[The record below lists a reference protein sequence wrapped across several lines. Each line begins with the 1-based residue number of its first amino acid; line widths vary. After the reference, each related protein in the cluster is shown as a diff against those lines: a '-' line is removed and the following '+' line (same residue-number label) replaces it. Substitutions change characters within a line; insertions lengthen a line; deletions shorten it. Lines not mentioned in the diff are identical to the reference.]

1 MGRSGLLLGVATAL
15 LLPTSL
21 ATAVPSAASEDRS
34 DYIVVADDAE
44 DPADGGPVTR
54 SAGTPEREVRSLTPT
69 EAAQLNQQADT
80 VLVEQDLPIAAHEQT
95 TASEVSQVGAV
106 APRSTNVWG
115 LDRLDQQFGLD
126 GWYRPTGDGSG
137 VAVYLIDGSVAPHP
151 EFGERLLPG
160 HTVVSGKPGG
170 SCDRH
175 GTHVAGII
183 GSSRYGVASG
193 ASIIPVRVLDC
204 AGTGTSSGLLDAID
218 WIVADHQARGGG
230 PAVANL
236 SLGAADRSALID
248 QAVASLAVNGI
259 LPIAS
264 AGNQRDD
271 ACQFSPAG
279 SPGAISVAASTSSDA
294 EAGFSNWGTCLDL
307 YAPGQSITSTH
318 YDPATTTG
326 DVLSGTSQAAPHVA
340 GVAAVLWGLQPELS
354 VTQIRERVLT
364 SSHKDVLQLI
374 RLAVGSPN
382 TLVTLTTPASS
393 PAPETIPQQTSE
405 TLQAPKR
412 VKRLWVKKRG
422 SRNVVVRF
430 RPAED
435 ANRYRF
441 EVKRTGGDTWRN
453 RGATQR
459 TKYRIKRLRPDT
471 KYRLRVTA
479 KNRIGESRSL
489 TRKIGTR

>member
-1 MGRSGLLLGVATAL
+1 MGKSGLLLGVATAL
-15 LLPTSL
+15 LLLTSL

-34 DYIVVADDAE
+34 DYIVVAEDAE
-44 DPADGGPVTR
+44 GPAAGRTAAR

-69 EAAQLNQQADT
+69 EAAQLNQQAGT

-95 TASEVSQVGAV
+95 TASGASQVGAV

-126 GWYRPTGDGSG
+126 GWYRPAGDGSG

-160 HTVVSGKPGG
+160 HTVVAGKPGG

-183 GSSRYGVASG
+183 GSSRYGVAPG
-193 ASIIPVRVLDC
+193 AAIIPVRVLDC

-218 WIVADHQARGGG
+218 WIIADHQARGGG

-236 SLGAADRSALID
+236 SLGAADRSTLID
-248 QAVASLAVNGI
+248 QAVAALAVNGI
-259 LPIAS
+259 LPVAS

-294 EAGFSNWGTCLDL
+294 EAGFSNWGTCLNL
-307 YAPGQSITSTH
+307 YAPGQGITSTH
-318 YDPATTTG
+318 YDPSTTTG

-340 GVAAVLWGLQPELS
+340 GVAAVLWGLQPQLS
-354 VTQIRERVLT
+354 VTEIRAQVLANT
-364 SSHKDVLQLI
+364 HRDVLQLI
-374 RLAVGSPN
+374 RPTVGSPN
-382 TLVTLTTPASS
+382 ALVTLATPLSA
-393 PAPETIPQQTSE
+393 PAADTVPQQSSE
-405 TLQAPKR
+405 VLQAPKR
-412 VKRLWVKKRG
+412 VKRLWIKKRG
-422 SRNVVVRF
+422 SRSVVVKF
-430 RPAED
+430 RSAED

-441 EVKRTGGDTWRN
+441 EVKRKGSDNWRN
-453 RGATQR
+453 RGTTQR
-459 TKYRIKRLRPDT
+459 TKYRVKRLRPDAS
-471 KYRLRVTA
+471 YRLRVTA
-479 KNRIGESRSL
+479 KNRTGESRSL
-489 TRKIGTR
+489 TRKIRTR